1 VKVLAAVM
9 VHPLVRLAASRPQM
23 LAEHA
28 AAYVELFGEEAAAV
42 ASHLKR
48 QVSLQLVGAGLLA
61 IGVVLGGVA
70 VMLWASF
77 PTLNSPWALALT
89 PCVPILA
96 GAIALRAASSKI
108 ARDPFAPLQ
117 RQLAAD
123 AAMLRQA
130 GES

>member
-1 VKVLAAVM
+1 M

-28 AAYVELFGEEAAAV
+28 AAYVELFAEEATTAATHV
-42 ASHLKR
+42 KR
-48 QVSLQLVGAGLLA
+48 QVSLQL
-61 IGVVLGGVA
+61 IGVGLIAVGVILGGVA

-89 PCVPILA
+89 PCVPILT
-96 GAIALRAASSKI
+96 GAIALRSASSKG
-108 ARDPFAPLQ
+108 ARNPFAPLQ

-123 AAMLRQA
+123 AAMLRRA

>member
-1 VKVLAAVM
+1 M

-28 AAYVELFGEEAAAV
+28 AAYVELFADEAATA
-42 ASHLKR
+42 AAHMKR
-48 QVSLQLVGAGLLA
+48 QLSLQLAGASLLA
-61 IGVVLGGVA
+61 IGVVLGGIA

-89 PCVPILA
+89 PCIPILA
-96 GAIALRAASSKI
+96 GVIALRAASTKI

-117 RQLAAD
+117 RQLTAD